1 MSRLDGKVAI
11 CTGSG
16 RRGGLGEA
24 ILTRLAAAG
33 CKVVV
38 TDLGTPAEG
47 LEAGNIG
54 TGEEMQSVVD
64 ALKSNGAEAVAL
76 PCDVRDESQV
86 RTLVA
91 GVVQAFGR
99 LDILVNNAAVGYV
112 MKPLPE
118 LSLEDWRL
126 VIDVNLSGAFICTRA
141 AAEQMRLQ
149 GDGGRIVNIASQAA
163 KSGFR
168 HMSPYVSSKHG
179 MIGLTRSA
187 AIDLAGDGIT
197 VNAVC
202 PNHVTTGL
210 GQKQND
216 YFAELRGQTVEEY
229 RAGIRQR
236 IPLGRLGLPS
246 DTAAAVAFLASSDA
260 AYITGEALN
269 VSGGEEMH

>member
-1 MSRLDGKVAI
+1 MTTLIVLFRLKSEADAAEYERWAATTDLPTVRKLENCKRFDVYRA
-11 CTGSG
+11 
-16 RRGGLGEA
+16 GGLLGSD
-24 ILTRLAAAG
+24 AAAPYDY
-33 CKVVV
+33 VEVIDV
-38 TDLGTPAEG
+38 TDLAAFRKETASDTMRRIAGT
-47 LEAGNIG
+47 
-54 TGEEMQSVVD
+54 
-64 ALKSNGAEAVAL
+64 
-76 PCDVRDESQV
+76 
-86 RTLVA
+86 
-91 GVVQAFGR
+91 VQAFGR

-112 MKPLPE
+112 TKPLPE

-126 VIDVNLSGAFICTRA
+126 VLDVNLSGAFLCTRT

-236 IPLGRLGLPS
+236 IPLGRVGLPS
-246 DTAAAVAFLASSDA
+246 DTAAAVAFLASPDA